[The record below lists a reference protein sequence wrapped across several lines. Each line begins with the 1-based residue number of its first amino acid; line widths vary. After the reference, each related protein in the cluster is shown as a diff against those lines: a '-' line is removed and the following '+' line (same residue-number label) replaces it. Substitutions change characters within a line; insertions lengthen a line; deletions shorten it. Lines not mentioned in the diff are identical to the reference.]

1 MANSNQYNLLADCQ
15 SQIAK
20 LKINKIL
27 IAYSG
32 GLDSSVLLDCLYK
45 ISLSSSISIRTIH
58 INHNLSPQSIIFEN
72 HCSEITSK
80 MKIDHQNIKINID
93 SLSNIEEQ
101 CRKKR
106 YLSLTK
112 SCRQDEIIF
121 TAHHEADQVET
132 FFLRLIRGSGAR
144 GLSSMKNKSIYDK
157 KIIYRPFLNISKQII
172 EDYCKGNNID
182 YIEDH
187 SNHDNKYDRNFIR
200 NNLIPLIKSR
210 WPSINKNIL
219 NNISV
224 QDIQSKCL
232 VKHIS
237 NILPNYQLNNDNELS
252 VAKLNQEPIYNKIMI
267 IHEWVFMRAGVS
279 LNLKQIRE
287 VLKILDTNND
297 SNPLFKFD
305 QIEIT
310 KTKDILLLTSY
321 IR

>member
-1 MANSNQYNLLADCQ
+1 MKKESKYH
-15 SQIAK
+15 
-20 LKINKIL
+20 NK
-27 IAYSG
+27 
-32 GLDSSVLLDCLYK
+32 V
-45 ISLSSSISIRTIH
+45 
-58 INHNLSPQSIIFEN
+58 
-72 HCSEITSK
+72 
-80 MKIDHQNIKINID
+80 
-93 SLSNIEEQ
+93 
-101 CRKKR
+101 
-106 YLSLTK
+106 
-112 SCRQDEIIF
+112 
-121 TAHHEADQVET
+121 
-132 FFLRLIRGSGAR
+132 
-144 GLSSMKNKSIYDK
+144 
-157 KIIYRPFLNISKQII
+157 IYRPFLNISKTII
-172 EDYCKGNNID
+172 DNYCDINNIS
-182 YIEDH
+182 YIQDE
-187 SNHDNKYDRNFIR
+187 SNHEDRFDRNFIR
-200 NNLIPLIKSR
+200 NNVVPILRSR
-210 WPSINKNIL
+210 WPSISKNIL